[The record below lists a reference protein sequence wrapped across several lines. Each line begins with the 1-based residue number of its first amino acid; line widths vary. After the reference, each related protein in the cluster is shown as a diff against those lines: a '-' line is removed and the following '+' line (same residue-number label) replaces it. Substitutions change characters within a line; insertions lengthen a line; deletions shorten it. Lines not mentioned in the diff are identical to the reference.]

1 MGCQSNHLM
10 IPSLNVVRQEAFVSS
25 DEIEHRKELMPGD
38 EINGFVVESI
48 DVLDDYHGY
57 GYFFRHR
64 MTGMEVYHIANDDSE
79 NFFGFV
85 FKTPPVND
93 CGTPHIIEHCLL
105 AGSGRYP
112 VRDPFMSLLKGSAN
126 TFMNAMTYPDYT
138 VYPAASPLEKDFSH
152 LFSVYADAVFNP
164 LLREETF
171 WQEGVRITADDA
183 GDIRFDGVVFN
194 EMLGELSDH
203 DSIVGRQSIRSLY
216 PDTPY
221 FYESGGDPAHIITLN
236 YQQFAGYYASHYHP
250 SNCRLFLYG
259 NQDVS
264 DRLALLDDV
273 YLNDI
278 AAMSPCGPTEL
289 AKQWNKP
296 KTVMTT
302 SPATT
307 ESRQERDA
315 TVAISWATTLLED
328 PVQVLTLTVLV
339 DILLGNPGAPLYKAV
354 IDSHLARDISQV
366 SGMDTSFRQMP
377 FTVGFKGMDPK
388 RAKEAEQ
395 LILDTLR
402 RLVDRGIPRN
412 LVENAIKR
420 QEFQL
425 QEITGDIP
433 MGLRAMNRA
442 LRGWLQGLSP
452 HVTVS
457 VSQAL
462 KTLKEQ
468 VNLASDDLFQSEGYF
483 EQWITENLL
492 ENPHRCLLIVQP
504 DAQHTLSL
512 EQTIARRLQEVQ
524 EKLGKDALEQLQ
536 KETQRFD
543 AFEAQQDT
551 PEALAT
557 IPVLTKEDLPETI
570 RQLPQQLV
578 AVSGVPLY
586 LQELETNG
594 IVYTDGILHVGDL
607 SDSEQLLLP
616 VLTRMLHMV
625 GAGGVSYDEMAVR
638 IRQSTGGLYFFLESS
653 SMLSSAQESRSALMF
668 RMKCLARDHE
678 KALSVLSDLL
688 CTADVTDPE
697 RIVAVVQDLI
707 SDYESNVSSSG
718 QMYAAQRASS
728 HFSPILRQNEMWNG
742 ITQWLNLLKVRITDQ
757 ASVENFGEELAA
769 LLHKI
774 ADRDRLTVHLCGDEA
789 LLSIASEQIDR
800 FVTRLPATTGISHT
814 EADRY
819 DWTVASNES
828 QLEVFTLPSSVSFNA
843 LVCRSAP
850 PTTAL
855 QTHQSVLAH
864 ILTTNHL
871 WEQVRG
877 VGGAYGVS
885 AHIDMLEHLCVFSS
899 YRDPRIEG
907 TLQDFLSVLD
917 HIAVHGVSQ
926 EVLDSA
932 VVSII
937 SREIRPLYPKQ
948 ASIIAFR
955 RALYGITDTFRA
967 ERRMWTLET
976 QGEDIRKAAEQ
987 LAASLRSQ
995 AVAVVVTSAEILE
1008 REAARSERLRIPPIK
1023 LPL

>member
-1 MGCQSNHLM
+1 M
-10 IPSLNVVRQEAFVSS
+10 SS
-25 DEIEHRKELMPGD
+25 DEVEHRKELMPGD
-38 EINGFVVESI
+38 EVHGFVVESI

-57 GYFFRHR
+57 GYCFRHR
-64 MTGMEVYHIANDDSE
+64 MTGMEVYHVANDDSE
-79 NFFGFV
+79 NFFGFI

-138 VYPAASPLEKDFSH
+138 VYPAASPLAKDFSH

-171 WQEGVRITADDA
+171 WQEGVRITADDT
-183 GDIRFDGVVFN
+183 GNLRFDGVVFN

-221 FYESGGDPAHIITLN
+221 FYESGGDPAQIITLN
-236 YQQFAGYYASHYHP
+236 YQQFTGYYAAHYHP

-264 DRLALLDDV
+264 ERLALLDDV

-278 AAMSPCGPTEL
+278 AAMSACGPTEL
-289 AKQWNKP
+289 AKRWNKP
-296 KTVMTT
+296 KTVITT
-302 SPATT
+302 SPATS
-307 ESRQERDA
+307 ESRQEQDA

-328 PVQVLTLTVLV
+328 PLQVLTLTVLV

-354 IDSHLARDISQV
+354 IDSHLGRDISQV

-377 FTVGFKGMDPK
+377 FTVGFKGIDPK

-395 LILDTLR
+395 LVLDTLQG
-402 RLVDRGIPRN
+402 LVDRGIPRN
-412 LVENAIKR
+412 LIENAIKR

-457 VSQAL
+457 ISPAL
-462 KTLKEQ
+462 KKLKEL
-468 VNLASDDLFQSEGYF
+468 VYLSPEELFQSEGYF
-483 EQWITENLL
+483 EQWITTNLL

-504 DAQHTLSL
+504 DEQHTVSL
-512 EQTIARRLQEVQ
+512 EQTIGRRLQEVQ
-524 EKLGKDALEQLQ
+524 ENLGKDALDQLQ
-536 KETQRFD
+536 RETQRFE

-570 RQLPQQLV
+570 RQLPQHLV
-578 AVSGVPLY
+578 AVSGVPVY

-594 IVYTDGILHVGDL
+594 IVYTDGMLHVGDL
-607 SDSEQLLLP
+607 SESEQLLLP
-616 VLTRMLHMV
+616 ILTRMLHMV
-625 GAGGVSYDEMAVR
+625 GARGLSYDEMAVR

-653 SMLSSAQESRSALMF
+653 SMLHAAEESRSALMF

-678 KALSVLSDLL
+678 RALMVLSDLL
-688 CTADVTDPE
+688 CGADVTNPE

-718 QMYAAQRASS
+718 QMYASQRAASN
-728 HFSPILRQNEMWNG
+728 FSAILQQNEMWNG
-742 ITQWLNLLKVRITDQ
+742 ITQWLNLLTIRITDQ
-757 ASVENFGEELAA
+757 ASVAALGDELAA

-774 ADRDRLTVHLCGDEA
+774 ADRDRLTMHLCADES
-789 LLSIASEQIDR
+789 LLSTATVQVDQ
-800 FVTRLPATTGISHT
+800 FVSRIPATTGVQHT
-814 EADRY
+814 EPDRY
-819 DWTVASNES
+819 DWPQSPQES
-828 QLEVFTLPSSVSFNA
+828 PLEIFTIPSSVSFNA
-843 LVCRSAP
+843 LVCRSAQP
-850 PTTAL
+850 ISPV
-855 QTHQSVLAH
+855 QTHQSVLSH

-885 AHIDMLEHLCVFSS
+885 AHVDMLERLYVFSS

-917 HIAVHGVSQ
+917 RIALHGVSQ

-948 ASIIAFR
+948 ASIVAFR
-955 RALYGITDTFRA
+955 RALYGISDTFRA
-967 ERRMWTLET
+967 ERRMWTLDT
-976 QGEDIRKAAEQ
+976 QIEDIRKAAEQ
-987 LAASLRSQ
+987 LATSLRTQS
-995 AVAVVVTSAEILE
+995 VAVVVTANEILE
-1008 REAARSERLRIPPIK
+1008 REAAKSERLRITPIK